1 LPVHWGGTMTDPDG
15 NTKFIS
21 KVFIYFPARNFNI
34 NKAEAMLLKRSSG
47 KEWNM
52 DNIADWN
59 PPEVLKKYFPSGV
72 AGYDKEGN
80 PVIIIPYGNVDIRG
94 LIKSSNSKE
103 LIKYFAQIFENAAL
117 IMRERSRERGEP
129 MGKLIDICLLPANYI
144 LVFII

>member
-1 LPVHWGGTMTDPDG
+1 MEQFS
-15 NTKFIS
+15 NKEIQIFNKFRERVIDKVPPHLSSDSELS
-21 KVFIYFPARNFNI
+21 KWLIARNFNI
-34 NKAEAMLLKRSSG
+34 NKAEAMLLKSVEWR

-94 LIKSSNSKE
+94 LIKSCNSKE
-103 LIKYFAQIFENAAL
+103 LIKYFAQIFENAVQ

-129 MGKLIDICLLPANYI
+129 MGKLIAL
-144 LVFII
+144 